1 MIVHRA
7 SPADLDL
14 LVPLFDR
21 YRQFYGKPSD
31 PERARRFLTERFRR
45 EESVVFLAVEGE
57 AAIGFVQLYPGFS
70 SIGTS
75 PTFVLNDLYV
85 QADRRRRGAGRALV
99 EAATA
104 HARRVGAA
112 GLSLVTG
119 VDNHTARA
127 LYEGLGWTRETAF
140 VEYGLAL
147 TSPAGRGDFEDVHA
161 AGPDGRAVG

>member
-7 SPADLDL
+7 LPADLDQ

-31 PERARRFLTERFRR
+31 PGRARRFLGERLRR

-57 AAIGFVQLYPGFS
+57 ATIGFVQLYPGFS

-75 PTFVLNDLYV
+75 RTFVLNDLYV
-85 QADRRRRGAGRALV
+85 EADHRRTGAGQALV

-104 HARRVGAA
+104 YARRVGAA

-119 VDNHTARA
+119 VDNTTAQA

-147 TSPAGRGDFEDVHA
+147 ASGDGYLEDVHPSGA
-161 AGPDGRAVG
+161 EGRAVG

>member
-7 SPADLDL
+7 LPADLDL
-14 LVPLFDR
+14 AAPLFDR

-31 PERARRFLTERFRR
+31 RERARRFLGERLRNG
-45 EESVVFLAVEGE
+45 ESVLFLAVEGE

-75 PTFVLNDLYV
+75 RTFVLNDLYV
-85 QADRRRRGAGRALV
+85 DADHRRTGAGRALV
-99 EAATA
+99 EAAVA

-119 VDNHTARA
+119 IDNATAQA
-127 LYEGLGWTRETAF
+127 LYEGLGWRRETAF
-140 VEYGLAL
+140 VEYGLTLASADGNGEL
-147 TSPAGRGDFEDVHA
+147 EDVHA
-161 AGPDGRAVG
+161 AQTQGRAIG

>member
-7 SPADLDL
+7 LPADLDL
-14 LVPLFDR
+14 VAPLFDR

-31 PERARRFLTERFRR
+31 LERARRFLGERLRNG
-45 EESVVFLAVEGE
+45 ESVVFLAVEGE
-57 AAIGFVQLYPGFS
+57 TAIGFVQLYPGFS

-75 PTFVLNDLYV
+75 RTFVLNDLYV
-85 QADRRRRGAGRALV
+85 EADHRRTGAGRALV
-99 EAATA
+99 EAAVA

-119 VDNHTARA
+119 VDNGSAQA
-127 LYEGLGWTRETAF
+127 LYESLGWTRETAF

-147 TSPAGRGDFEDVHA
+147 ASAAGNGDLEDVHPTQA
-161 AGPDGRAVG
+161 QGRAVG

>member
-7 SPADLDL
+7 LPADLDL

-45 EESVVFLAVEGE
+45 EESVVLLAREGE

-75 PTFVLNDLYV
+75 RTFLLNDLYV
-85 QADRRRRGAGRALV
+85 AAERRRSGAGRALV

-119 VDNHTARA
+119 VDNPAAQA

-140 VEYGLAL
+140 VEYGLLL
-147 TSPAGRGDFEDVHA
+147 TSSAGRGDLEDVHP
-161 AGPDGRAVG
+161 AGSEGRAVG